1 MHQMYEYDT
10 ADTTSL
16 RRAGFLER
24 VFPRNQRHTDPLRI
38 QLARLERAATQ
49 PAMAPKAA
57 A

>member
-10 ADTTSL
+10 ADMLPL

-24 VFPRNQRHTDPLRI
+24 VFPHSQRLSDPLRL

-49 PAMAPKAA
+49 PDRAPKAA